1 MLPLLFV
8 LLAGAAPPVQPIR
21 VSADA
26 FGKPVEIEVRDL
38 PADAARSAIQQAL
51 AETTAVERLVDLEGD
66 PKISGGVAALNAAAG
81 RGPQPVDDRLLP
93 ALRRALDFCAWSER
107 AFGPLGR
114 DLHRLWG
121 LRSPVTAS
129 PLQKPELLDQAIVAA
144 DCAKLQI
151 DPAKKTATL
160 AAGSAVDLWGFAEG
174 LAVDRAVEILRQQ
187 GVRNGYVR
195 IGGIHRG
202 LGRGPDGRG
211 WSVAPPLFPGTAI
224 PLNRLF
230 LKDKAL
236 AIAAAADLPLK
247 IGEETFSPWISQ
259 RTGRPVQGTVATLAF
274 TDLALDAQGLAATL
288 TVTGPSEGQLRLG
301 SLRPN
306 PAILWLQGSG
316 AGEPLQ
322 ITYHWGD
329 VPKR

>member
-1 MLPLLFV
+1 
-8 LLAGAAPPVQPIR
+8 
-21 VSADA
+21 
-26 FGKPVEIEVRDL
+26 
-38 PADAARSAIQQAL
+38 
-51 AETTAVERLVDLEGD
+51 
-66 PKISGGVAALNAAAG
+66 
-81 RGPQPVDDRLLP
+81 
-93 ALRRALDFCAWSER
+93 
-107 AFGPLGR
+107 
-114 DLHRLWG
+114 
-121 LRSPVTAS
+121 
-129 PLQKPELLDQAIVAA
+129 
-144 DCAKLQI
+144 
-151 DPAKKTATL
+151 
-160 AAGSAVDLWGFAEG
+160 